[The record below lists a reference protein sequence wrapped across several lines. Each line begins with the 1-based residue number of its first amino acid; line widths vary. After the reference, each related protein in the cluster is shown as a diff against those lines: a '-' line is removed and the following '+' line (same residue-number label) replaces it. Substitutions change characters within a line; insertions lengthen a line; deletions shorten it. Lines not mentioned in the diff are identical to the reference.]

1 MRFHEY
7 RTLIQAL
14 LFSLSVHAVLLLGV
28 VSAYRPPAGVP
39 AVAMNIVIAPKRL
52 PEPVKSVTPVDE
64 MPRKSRV
71 VQPIPSS
78 RAEAQKEAPAP
89 QKPAASRTEPSR
101 ARLAVREASPLLA
114 PVTPVATGVSD
125 AMPATHSPAAVP
137 APASAPAVD
146 EMPGV
151 RSGVSADD
159 LRQYRVS
166 LASAARRFKR
176 YPALARER
184 GWEGA
189 VEVAIRFVPA
199 LPAPD
204 VTLVRSSG
212 HDLLDEQAV
221 QMMAQAARA
230 TTLPEGLRGR
240 NLEIALPVKFS
251 LDEAQ

>member
-28 VSAYRPPAGVP
+28 VSTYRPQAGVP

-52 PEPVKSVTPVDE
+52 PEPVKPVTPMVE
-64 MPRKSRV
+64 MSRKSRA
-71 VQPIPSS
+71 VQPTPSS
-78 RAEAQKEAPAP
+78 RAEAQKAAPAP
-89 QKPAASRTEPSR
+89 QKRAASQAAPSR
-101 ARLAVREASPLLA
+101 ARFAVREASPLLA
-114 PVTPVATGVSD
+114 PVTPVAAGVSD
-125 AMPATHSPAAVP
+125 AMPATPSAAAAP

-146 EMPGV
+146 EAPGV
-151 RSGVSADD
+151 RAGVSADD
-159 LRQYRVS
+159 VRRYRVS

-184 GWEGA
+184 GWEGT
-189 VEVAIRFVPA
+189 VEVAIRFASA

-204 VTLVRSSG
+204 VVVVRSSG

-221 QMMAQAARA
+221 QMMAQAART
-230 TTLPEGLRGR
+230 TTLPDGLRGR
-240 NLEIALPVKFS
+240 DLEIPLPVKFS